1 PIGALGGLL
10 IVFCMPVALA
20 VGIAGI
26 VVDERKWLAILV
38 TVLAGGGVLLFFL
51 PALLLMF
58 CG

>member
-1 PIGALGGLL
+1 MM
-10 IVFCMPVALA
+10 FCLPVALA

-51 PALLLMF
+51 PVLLFVF
-58 CG
+58 CA

>member
-1 PIGALGGLL
+1 
-10 IVFCMPVALA
+10 MPVALA